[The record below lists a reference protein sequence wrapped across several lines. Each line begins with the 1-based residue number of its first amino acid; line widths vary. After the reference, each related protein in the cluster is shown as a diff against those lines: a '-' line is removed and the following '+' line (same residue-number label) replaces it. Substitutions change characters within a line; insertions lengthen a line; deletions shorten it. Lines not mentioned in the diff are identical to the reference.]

1 MPLKCGR
8 RRSRTSLDRVDTV
21 VSGVQRTPGPSRF
34 SCVWNTET
42 PSGSGALSGGPVSRP
57 QGGPSSLAGQD
68 AQEAKAGG
76 RKAAGKRDD
85 EGQPPLDVSY
95 NWPDTGPGAR
105 TRKRADVWQV
115 SL

>member
-85 EGQPPLDVSY
+85 EGQPSAGRLV
-95 NWPDTGPGAR
+95 
-105 TRKRADVWQV
+105 
-115 SL
+115 